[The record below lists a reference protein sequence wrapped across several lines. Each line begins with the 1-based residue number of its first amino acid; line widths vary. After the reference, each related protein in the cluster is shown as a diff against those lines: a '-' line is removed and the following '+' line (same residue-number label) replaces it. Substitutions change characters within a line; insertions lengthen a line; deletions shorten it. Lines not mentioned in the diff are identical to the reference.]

1 MARRSSVE
9 AVLTAIV
16 TVLRASAGVTAL
28 TATGAGSIVNN
39 VPQDTPYPYVEVT
52 SPTDRREDTC
62 GRFGSSVLVDVKVI
76 SQARG
81 DQEAARLLAACVQA
95 LDFQKPALTA
105 HTTLGLTWE
114 SSDRF
119 RDVVN
124 AIVTR
129 YHVATFRAW
138 TEQSST

>member
-16 TVLRASAGVTAL
+16 TTLKATAGVTAL
-28 TATGAGSIVNN
+28 TATGAGSIFNN
-39 VPQDTPYPYVEVT
+39 VPQNTSYPYVEVT

-76 SQARG
+76 SQAQG
-81 DQEAARLLAACVQA
+81 DQEAARLLDQCVRA
-95 LDFQKPALTA
+95 LDFQRPTLSA
-105 HTTLGLTWE
+105 HATLGLAFE

-129 YHVATFRAW
+129 YHVATFRVW